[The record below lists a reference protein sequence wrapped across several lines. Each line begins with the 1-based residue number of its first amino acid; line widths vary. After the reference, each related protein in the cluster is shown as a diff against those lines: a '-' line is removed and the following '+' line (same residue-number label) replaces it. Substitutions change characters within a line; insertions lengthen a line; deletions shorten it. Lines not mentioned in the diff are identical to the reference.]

1 MILSILVGLI
11 SGIIGGFSGIAGSIL
26 VLTALNFFRMVPDQQ
41 TASGTTLFIF
51 ISPLSIIALYHYWK
65 KGKID
70 FRIAWLIMGFYAVGA
85 GLGALGSN
93 KFSDKQLKLFL
104 SILFFVLGITSF
116 VVYRRDK

>member
-1 MILSILVGLI
+1 MSILVGLI
-11 SGIIGGFSGIAGSIL
+11 SGIIGGFSGIAGSVL

-41 TASGTTLFIF
+41 TAAGTTLFIF
-51 ISPLSIIALYHYWK
+51 IAPLSILALYHYGK

-70 FRIAWLIMGFYAVGA
+70 FRIAWLIMGFYTVGA